1 MPQYENPLAQDK
13 PRTYATRHRDIVA
26 ERVIVRDGEMEVY
39 GHELDGR
46 PAWIRVGGLGHA
58 AVEIKP

>member
-13 PRTYATRHRDIVA
+13 PRTYATRHRDI
-26 ERVIVRDGEMEVY
+26 DGEMEVY